1 MIQQPVQTST
11 LVLKGVLHD
20 DEFID
25 LSTGESINF
34 ISHKGRVYNYG
45 LVYARCEVI
54 NSIFF
59 ILDET
64 VPVEDED
71 LNSVEV

>member
-1 MIQQPVQTST
+1 MTQQQAKTST
-11 LVLKGVLHD
+11 LVLKGILND

-34 ISHKGRVYNYG
+34 IRHKNRVYNSGRVY
-45 LVYARCEVI
+45 ARFEVI

-64 VPVEDED
+64 VPVEDGD
-71 LNSVEV
+71 LPAPL

>member
-1 MIQQPVQTST
+1 MTQQQAKTST

-20 DEFID
+20 NEFID

-34 ISHKGRVYNYG
+34 IRHKGRVYNSG
-45 LVYARCEVI
+45 RVYARFEVI

-71 LNSVEV
+71 LPASL

>member
-1 MIQQPVQTST
+1 MTQQQAKTST
-11 LVLKGVLHD
+11 LVLKGVLND

-34 ISHKGRVYNYG
+34 IRHKNRVYNYG
-45 LVYARCEVI
+45 RVYARFEVI

-64 VPVEDED
+64 VPVEDGD
-71 LNSVEV
+71 LPA

>member
-1 MIQQPVQTST
+1 MTQQQASTST
-11 LVLKGVLHD
+11 LVLKGVLND

-34 ISHKGRVYNYG
+34 IRHKNRVYNSGRVY
-45 LVYARCEVI
+45 ARFEVI

-64 VPVEDED
+64 VPVRDED
-71 LNSVEV
+71 LLTTL

>member
-1 MIQQPVQTST
+1 MTQQQAKTST
-11 LVLKGVLHD
+11 LVLKGVLRD

-34 ISHKGRVYNYG
+34 IRHKGRVYNSG
-45 LVYARCEVI
+45 LVYARFEVI

-71 LNSVEV
+71 LPASL

>member
-1 MIQQPVQTST
+1 MTQQQASTST
-11 LVLKGVLHD
+11 LVLKGVLND

-34 ISHKGRVYNYG
+34 IRHRNRVYNYG
-45 LVYARCEVI
+45 LVYARFEVI

-64 VPVEDED
+64 VPVEDEN
-71 LNSVEV
+71 LPASL

>member
-1 MIQQPVQTST
+1 MTQQQASTST
-11 LVLKGVLHD
+11 LVLKGVLND

-34 ISHKGRVYNYG
+34 IRHKNRVYNSGRVY
-45 LVYARCEVI
+45 ARFEVI

-71 LNSVEV
+71 LLTTL

>member
-1 MIQQPVQTST
+1 MTQQQVSTST
-11 LVLKGVLHD
+11 LVLKGVLND

-34 ISHKGRVYNYG
+34 IRHKNRVYNSG
-45 LVYARCEVI
+45 QVYARFEVI

-71 LNSVEV
+71 LLTTL